1 MNIVKAGKTLLFV
14 SGWIATLFVGVLD
27 LPQKIH
33 SFFETLPAAKVDVAT
48 WWNLNTEFT
57 GSWTNEGDIASTGD
71 VMPLALKM
79 RVYGGKVDGEIWS
92 NGLSDTIHPTILL
105 GGDLRHGMLDA
116 YAFDFIGGKEVVY
129 ATFNIEKKGDNLFL
143 KTLEQAA
150 QFFPKE
156 AELFT
161 NPDALKDKPLSNFD
175 LILKMLK
182 SQKKN

>member
-1 MNIVKAGKTLLFV
+1 MNFREAGKTLILV
-14 SGWIATLFVGVLD
+14 SGWVATLFVGVLD

-33 SFFETLPAAKVDVAT
+33 SFSETLPAAKEDVVT

-57 GSWTNEGDIASTGD
+57 GSWTNDGDITSTSGA
-71 VMPLALKM
+71 MPVALKI

-105 GGDLRHGMLDA
+105 GGDLRHGKLDA
-116 YAFDFIGGKEVVY
+116 YAFDYIGGREVVY
-129 ATFNIEKKGDNLFL
+129 AIFNIEKKGDNLVL
-143 KTLEQAA
+143 VTREQQV

-156 AELFT
+156 AMLFA
-161 NPDALKDKPLSNFD
+161 NPDALKEKPLTNFD

-182 SQKKN
+182 SQKK